1 MTTLIRAVRERAL
14 ADPRGIAF
22 EGPNGPIDWAS
33 SAMIIDRTATKL
45 RAEFDVDRP
54 LGLLLD
60 NQPASALLL
69 VAILEAGRSAIPLPP
84 FFTTAQ
90 QKAALEAAGAAHVIT
105 AAYFDGEDLGLETE
119 ALSTAPVV
127 IPTGTAIIT
136 FTSGS
141 TGDPKGICLSAD
153 HLITV
158 AEHVALF
165 LGDRHAGRHLAILPY
180 GVLLEQVAGLFASL
194 LAGATYVALPARDI
208 GLERPFAPDM
218 ATMIAAI
225 ATVRASSLILVPEYL
240 AALVAAM
247 EMSGTRLPL
256 LTVVAVGGAR
266 IAPDLLLR
274 ARALGLPIRQGYG
287 LTEAGS
293 VITLEDQGDGT
304 VGSVGRSIGAHRV
317 DLADDGEIVIDGPL
331 FLGTI
336 GCPRPPGP
344 YHTGD
349 IGRIDAAGRLWIEG
363 RKSNLIVTSFGRNLS
378 PEWIEG
384 LLLDQDEVAQA
395 MVRGDGDAMLEAL
408 VVPSRQDA
416 DVHAA
421 AARVNA
427 ALPSYA
433 RLARITSVPPF
444 TPANRQLTG
453 NGRLRRRAI
462 DIAHPKETDNMPFFD
477 RLVADT
483 AAWQARFAAVPQLAA
498 GLTGRISLRD
508 YRAYLAQAYHHVRHT
523 VPLMR
528 VARER
533 LAGNAMLA
541 LAFDDYIQ
549 DELGHE
555 QWILDDIAAAG
566 GDAEAVAASDPAP
579 ATAAMVDHAYQA
591 VRHGNPV
598 SLFGM
603 VFVLEGA
610 SIAMASQGAAA
621 VQASLGLPASAFRYL
636 NSHAALDREHMKS
649 FEALMNC
656 IDDPADQRAIVQM
669 ARDMF
674 DLFGGMFASIDLEAT
689 HDAA

>member
-1 MTTLIRAVRERAL
+1 MTTLIKAIRERAIV
-14 ADPRGIAF
+14 DPCGIAF
-22 EGPNGPIDWAS
+22 EGLSGPIDWARA
-33 SAMIIDRTATKL
+33 AMIVDRTAARL
-45 RAEFDVDRP
+45 RTEFDADRP
-54 LGLLLD
+54 IGLSLD
-60 NQPASALLL
+60 HEPESALLL
-69 VAILEAGRSAIPLPP
+69 AAIVESGCISIPLPP
-84 FFTTAQ
+84 FFTSAQ
-90 QKAALEAAGAAHVIT
+90 REAALASAGAAHLVN
-105 AAYFDGEDLGLETE
+105 AAFLDGDELRLETE
-119 ALSTAPVV
+119 ARSTMPVD
-127 IPTGTAIIT
+127 IPAGTATIT

-141 TGDPKGICLSAD
+141 TGDPKGICLSAS

-158 AEHVALF
+158 AGHVAEF
-165 LGDRHAGRHLAILPY
+165 VGSRHVGRHLAILPF
-180 GVLLEQVAGLFASL
+180 GILLENVAGLFASL
-194 LAGATYVALPARDI
+194 LAGATYIALPAGDI

-218 ATMIAAI
+218 VAMMSAIAAAH
-225 ATVRASSLILVPEYL
+225 ATSLILVPEYL

-247 EMSGTRLPL
+247 EMSGTRFPL
-256 LTVVAVGGAR
+256 LTVLAVGGAR
-266 IAPDLLLR
+266 VAPDLLLR
-274 ARALGLPIRQGYG
+274 ARAVGLPVRQGYG

-293 VITLEDQGDGT
+293 VITLEDRSDGK

-317 DLADDGEIVIDGPL
+317 LIADDGEIIVDGPL
-331 FLGTI
+331 FLVTV

-349 IGRIDAAGRLWIEG
+349 IGRVDAGGRLWIEG

-384 LLLDQDEVAQA
+384 LLLDQAEIAQA
-395 MVRGDGDAMLEAL
+395 MVRGDGESTLEAL
-408 VVPSRQDA
+408 VVPNSQGA
-416 DVHAA
+416 DIQAA
-421 AARVNA
+421 VMRVNA
-427 ALPSYA
+427 ALPAYA
-433 RLARITSVPPF
+433 RLARITPVSPF
-444 TPANRQLTG
+444 TPFNGQLTG
-453 NGRLRRRAI
+453 NGRLRRSAI
-462 DIAHPKETDNMPFFD
+462 DIAHPRETETMPFFD

-483 AAWQARFAAVPQLAA
+483 NAWRARFSAVPQLAA
-498 GLTGRISLRD
+498 GLTGNVSIRD

-528 VARER
+528 EARAR

-555 QWILDDIAAAG
+555 QWILDDITAAG
-566 GDAEAVAASDPAP
+566 GDADAVAASDPAP

-603 VFVLEGA
+603 VFVLEGT
-610 SIAMASQGAAA
+610 SVAMASQGAAA

-636 NSHAALDREHMKS
+636 SSHGALDREHMKF
-649 FEALMNC
+649 FEGLMNC

-674 DLFGGMFASIDLEAT
+674 DLFGAVFASIELEAA
-689 HDAA
+689 HDAT